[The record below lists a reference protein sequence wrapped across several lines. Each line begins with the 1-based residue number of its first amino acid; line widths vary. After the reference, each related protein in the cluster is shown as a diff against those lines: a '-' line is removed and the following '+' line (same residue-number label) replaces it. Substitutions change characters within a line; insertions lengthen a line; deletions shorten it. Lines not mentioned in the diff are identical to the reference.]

1 MDVSTTFNP
10 TQGCIE
16 IRVPEKYHRQPI
28 ISRLISRYDL
38 SVNIAAAAFE
48 IETKKD
54 GWLNLEIQ
62 GSSQQ
67 LESGITYLRGLS
79 MKVEQLN
86 FPTLT
91 EQKIKDLQILCPNYV
106 KKLDEGKITQYQ
118 TNHAKFQ
125 VCISKNYRS
134 FPIIAGLVTYCG
146 LTVNITQALL
156 DTNNENDGWFNLE
169 IWGDREQI
177 VSGLRYLK
185 QLDLQIWL

>member
-1 MDVSTTFNP
+1 MDVSTTVNP

-28 ISRLISRYDL
+28 VSRLISRYGL

-54 GWLNLEIQ
+54 AWFNLEIE

-67 LESGITYLRGLS
+67 VESGITYLRGLS
-79 MKVEQLN
+79 VKVEQLN
-86 FPTLT
+86 FQTLT
-91 EQKIKDLQILCPNYV
+91 QQNIKDLQILCPNYV
-106 KKLDEGKITQYQ
+106 KKIDERNITQDQ
-118 TNHAKFQ
+118 TTRAKFK
-125 VCISKNYRS
+125 VSIPKNYRS

-146 LTVNITQALL
+146 LTVNITGALL
-156 DTNNENDGWFNLE
+156 DTNTENDGWFNLE
-169 IWGDREQI
+169 ICGHHEQI